1 MIPGTY
7 LSEKEKIEQEIQ
19 KLKEDA
25 RALQE
30 RHRGPALESIVR
42 AMLEYDISTD
52 DVTAA
57 YRSATRSTARRTG
70 AKQPIPP
77 KYRDPATGQTW
88 SGRGRTPRWLT
99 SAEGQGRHRDE
110 FLIK

>member
-7 LSEKEKIEQEIQ
+7 LSEKEKIEKEIQ

-25 RALQE
+25 RALAE
-30 RHRGPALESIVR
+30 RHRGPALESILR
-42 AMLEYDISTD
+42 AMREYDISPD
-52 DVTAA
+52 DVASA
-57 YRSATRSTARRTG
+57 YRSANKTARKSG
-70 AKQPIPP
+70 VKQTVPP

-88 SGRGRTPRWLT
+88 TGRGRTPRWLT
-99 SAEGQGRHRDE
+99 AAEEQGRHRDE

>member
-7 LSEKEKIEQEIQ
+7 LSEKEKIEKEIQ
-19 KLKEDA
+19 RLKEDA
-25 RALQE
+25 RTLQE
-30 RHRGPALESIVR
+30 EHRGPALDSIIK
-42 AMLEYDISTD
+42 AMLEYDITAD
-52 DVTAA
+52 DVVAR
-57 YRSATRSTARRTG
+57 YRSATRTSRRTG
-70 AKQPIPP
+70 TSQPVPP

-99 SAEGQGRHRDE
+99 SAEADGEHRDS

>member
-19 KLKEDA
+19 KLKEEA

-30 RHRGPALESIVR
+30 LHRGPALESIVK
-42 AMLEYDISTD
+42 AMLEYDISID
-52 DVTAA
+52 DMSKA
-57 YRSATRSTARRTG
+57 YREATGTSGRSAPRKRV
-70 AKQPIPP
+70 PP

-88 SGRGRTPRWLT
+88 SGRGRTPRWIT
-99 SAEGQGRHRDE
+99 AAEAQGQHRDN